1 MKNIQKIDICKKAL
15 KDLNKN
21 LAKCFLCNRKCGVN
35 RSNDE
40 KGFCFANNKMIIY
53 NYFPHLG
60 EEPVISGGKGSGTIF
75 FSLCSMKCVYCQNHK
90 FSQASV
96 GKIVTEKELAEIILS
111 LQAKGCHNINLVNP
125 THYVPQI
132 VSALSIAYSKGLN
145 LPIVYNTGG
154 YDSLETIEALRGIVD
169 IYLPDM
175 KYSDNSMALRYSNA
189 DKYVENNIRIVKE
202 MYKQVGHLKIYRGIA
217 EKGIII
223 RLLILPNNVA
233 GINATLDNITKIFS
247 EDIFIS
253 IMSQYYPTFRA
264 KEYSAISNKISRQEY
279 QIVCD
284 YIDNSQIKNGWIFCL
299 TKINAIM

>member
-1 MKNIQKIDICKKAL
+1 MVVYSYSSHK
-15 KDLNKN
+15 
-21 LAKCFLCNRKCGVN
+21 
-35 RSNDE
+35 
-40 KGFCFANNKMIIY
+40 
-53 NYFPHLG
+53 G
-60 EEPVISGGKGSGTIF
+60 EEPAISGEKGSGTIF
-75 FSLCSMKCVYCQNHK
+75 FSLCSMRCVYCQNHK

-96 GKIVTEKELAEIILS
+96 GKIVSEKELADIMLN
-111 LQAKGCHNINLVNP
+111 LQGKGCHNINLVNP

-132 VSALSIAYSKGLN
+132 VGALAIAYSKGLN

-154 YDSLETIEALRGIVD
+154 YDSLETIKALEGVID

-189 DKYVENNIRIVKE
+189 DKYVENNIRIIEE
-202 MYKQVGHLKIYRGIA
+202 MYKQVGHLKDYRGIA

-233 GINATLDNITKIFS
+233 GINTTLDNITKIFS
-247 EDIFIS
+247 ENIFVS

-264 KEYSAISNKISRQEY
+264 KKFSAISDKISPQEY

-284 YIDNSQIKNGWIFCL
+284 YVDSSKIKNGWVQPYTDRVNEDLIGDN
-299 TKINAIM
+299 IAPI